1 MLQKLISAK
10 LLFKKGKD
18 VLLLAT
24 EETVQICLDVAEEL
38 QKT

>member
-1 MLQKLISAK
+1 MLQKLISEK

-24 EETVQICLDVAEEL
+24 EEPVQICLDIAVEL